1 MASSRPYII
10 LSAAISIDGKIAT
23 RTGDSALSSKLDI
36 TRVHKM
42 RSKVDAILVGKNTIL
57 QDDPMLT
64 VRHVRGK
71 NPVRIVLD
79 SQGQIP
85 IKSKIIQTSHV
96 IPTIIAV
103 SKKAPRKNLAKLGQ
117 FPVDVVIAGKT
128 RVELK
133 LLLKFLRQKN
143 IKTILLEGGG
153 TTNWDF
159 VNQGLIDEAVI
170 TISPYLVGGKE
181 AKTLVEGDGFSKISK
196 SLRLKLHKTRRQGN
210 EIVLYYI

>member
-23 RTGDSALSSKLDI
+23 RTGNSALSSKLDI

-85 IKSKIIQTSHV
+85 IKSRIIQTSHV

-170 TISPYLVGGKE
+170 TISPYLVGGKRG
-181 AKTLVEGDGFSKISK
+181 KNPS
-196 SLRLKLHKTRRQGN
+196 
-210 EIVLYYI
+210 